1 MRVINNDKERD
12 KINLR
17 FDIQSCNTTVT
28 SERNKLQETVS
39 VLQDAVGSSPSGI
52 DGKLIGA
59 CKQALEQIS
68 ICLQNLNQS
77 RQFVDQIDTSEE
89 VPDGEY

>member
-39 VLQDAVGSSPSGI
+39 VLQDAVGGSPSGI